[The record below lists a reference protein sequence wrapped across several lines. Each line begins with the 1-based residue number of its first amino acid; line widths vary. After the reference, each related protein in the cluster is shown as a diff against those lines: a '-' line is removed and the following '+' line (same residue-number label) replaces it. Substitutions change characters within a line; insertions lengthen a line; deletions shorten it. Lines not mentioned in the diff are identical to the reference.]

1 MGEQN
6 RQWVLTHRPVGN
18 KYADAVELV
27 SMQTPDLA
35 EGDVLIRNI
44 YFSLDAGTR
53 MWMGPR
59 EDSYSPPTPL
69 GSPIISTVLG
79 SVVASRHPD
88 FQSGDLVRAYG
99 QWADFSISRPDE
111 VYVERVSRRLDDLR
125 QHLGVFGANGW
136 TAYLG
141 VLEYGAAR
149 PGETFVVSAAS
160 GVTGALAG
168 QIAKQHGCRVVGI
181 TGSPRKSAWLTE
193 ELGFDA
199 AIDRNAVDLEQALR
213 ETCPEGV
220 DVYFDNVG
228 GAVLDSVLAN
238 MSLFGRVAVCGLL
251 VHYDQNEPLP
261 GPARFDQILMK
272 RLTMTGFFS
281 PDFYHRG
288 PDLNRR
294 MRPWYEQ
301 GKLQM
306 AFDVTPGLENTLDAY
321 STLFTGGKIG
331 KALVQVGDLDATS
344 GLS

>member
-1 MGEQN
+1 MGEKN
-6 RQWVLTHRPVGN
+6 RQWVLVRRPAGN
-18 KYADAVELV
+18 EYANAVELRDGE
-27 SMQTPDLA
+27 TPDLA
-35 EGDVLIRNI
+35 AGDVLIRNI

-69 GSPIISTVLG
+69 GSPVISTVLG

-88 FQSGDLVRAYG
+88 YRAGDLVRAYG

-111 VYVERVSRRLDDLR
+111 VYVERVSRALDDPR

-141 VLEYGAAR
+141 VLEYGEAR

-168 QIAKQHGCRVVGI
+168 QIAAAHGCRVVGI
-181 TGSPRKSAWLTE
+181 TGSPEKCAWLTD

-199 AIDRNAVDLEQALR
+199 AIDRNAGELGAALR
-213 ETCPEGV
+213 EACPQGV

-228 GAVLDSVLAN
+228 GAVLDEVLGEMA
-238 MSLFGRVAVCGLL
+238 LFGRVAVCGLL
-251 VHYDQNEPLP
+251 THYDRDESGP
-261 GPARFDQILMK
+261 GPGRFDQILMK
-272 RLTMTGFFS
+272 RLTMRGFFS

-294 MRPWYEQ
+294 MLPWYDE
-301 GKLQM
+301 GKVRM
-306 AFDVTPGLENTLDAY
+306 AFEVTSGLEHTLDAY
-321 STLFTGGKIG
+321 ARLFTGEKVG
-331 KALVQVGDLDATS
+331 KALVQVGELDS
-344 GLS
+344 

>member
-1 MGEQN
+1 MGEKN
-6 RQWVLTHRPVGN
+6 RQWVLVRRPVGN
-18 KYADAVELV
+18 NYADAVELRD
-27 SMQTPDLA
+27 SETPELVA
-35 EGDVLIRNI
+35 GDVLIRNI

-69 GSPIISTVLG
+69 GSPVISTVLG
-79 SVVASRHPD
+79 SVVDSRHPD
-88 FQSGDLVRAYG
+88 HRPGDLVRAYG
-99 QWADFSISRPDE
+99 QWADFSVSRPDE
-111 VYVERVSRRLDDLR
+111 VYVERVSRTLDDPR

-141 VLEYGAAR
+141 VLEYGQAQ

-168 QIAKQHGCRVVGI
+168 QIAAAHGCRVVGI
-181 TGSPRKSAWLTE
+181 TGSPQKCAWLTG

-199 AIDRNAVDLEQALR
+199 AVDRHTADLGVALR
-213 ETCPEGV
+213 EVCPAGV

-228 GAVLDSVLAN
+228 GEVLDEVLGA
-238 MSLFGRVAVCGLL
+238 MALFGRVAVCGLL
-251 VHYDQNEPLP
+251 THYDRDESGP
-261 GPARFDQILMK
+261 GPRRFDQILMK
-272 RLTMTGFFS
+272 RLTMRGFFS

-301 GKLQM
+301 GLLRM

-321 STLFTGGKIG
+321 ARLFTGEKLG
-331 KALVQVGDLDATS
+331 KALVQVGELDT
-344 GLS
+344 